1 MPLHAPPDIGASDM
15 ATLSRRDYAATF
27 GPTTGDM
34 IRLGDTHLLAEIE
47 HDHTL
52 YGEELTTGAGKMMRD
67 GEGFQTTGTYAS
79 GALDSVIQNATI
91 IDPVLGIIKADIG
104 IRDGLI
110 IGIGKAGNPDIM
122 AGVDPLLRTGPNTTV
137 YHGEPYIITAGAV
150 EAHAHFLSP
159 QQSEHALAGGTTTI
173 IGMSPG
179 PHFDVSCS
187 GPNVVGQLIQGA
199 DNSCLNFGFL
209 GRGCSDPGAVEES
222 VAGGALGVKIHEDFG
237 ASGAVISGSLIAAD
251 RNDFC
256 VNLHTD
262 TINEFGF
269 CEDTLRVIGDRT
281 IHMYHTEGAGGGHA
295 PDLLRVNGQAN
306 VLPSSTNPTNP
317 FTAYALNEG
326 LPMTMLAHVMNWR
339 LAEDLAFAESRIRPQ
354 SMAAEDFL
362 HDMGAISIFATD
374 SQGMGRLAEN
384 VAKCWQLASVM
395 KDRIGRLPEERT
407 ARADNERIKRYIAK
421 YTINPAIAAGIDAH
435 VGSIAPGKMA
445 DLVFWKRAA
454 FGIKPWLVMKR
465 GFIAWA
471 VMGDANASQIDSEPM
486 IQRPIWGST
495 GISPRHLG
503 VTFVS
508 SLAMEADIQSKL
520 GVGKRMVQIRSV
532 RSLGKRDM
540 VRNNALPVIEV
551 DSATFE
557 VRADGRLLH
566 CEPAAVV
573 PLNRKYMLR

>member
-1 MPLHAPPDIGASDM
+1 M
-15 ATLSRRDYAATF
+15 ARISRRDYAATF

-34 IRLGDTHLLAEIE
+34 IRLGDTNLLAEVE

-91 IDPVLGIIKADIG
+91 IDPLLGIVKADIG

-110 IGIGKAGNPDIM
+110 VGIGKAGNPDIM
-122 AGVDPLLRTGPNTTV
+122 AGVDPQLRTGPNTTV

-187 GPNVVGQLIQGA
+187 GPNVLGQLIQGA
-199 DNSCLNFGFL
+199 DHSCLNFGFL

-237 ASGAVISGSLIAAD
+237 ASGAVIDGSLIAAD
-251 RNDFC
+251 RHDFC

-269 CEDTLRVIGDRT
+269 CEDTLRVIRDRT

-295 PDLLRVNGQAN
+295 PDLLRVNGQRN

-407 ARADNERIKRYIAK
+407 TRADNERIKRYIAK
-421 YTINPAIAAGIDAH
+421 YTINPAIAAGIDGH

-486 IQRPIWGST
+486 IQRPMWGST
-495 GISPRHLG
+495 GVSPQHLG

-508 SLAMEADIQSKL
+508 KLAMEADLQTRL
-520 GVGKRMVQIRSV
+520 RVGKRMVPIRSV
-532 RSLGKRDM
+532 RRLTKADM
-540 VRNNALPVIEV
+540 VHNDALPVIEV

-557 VRADGRLLH
+557 VRADGRLLT
-566 CEPAAVV
+566 CAPAEVV